1 MFSTFVGPL
10 GIVFYLNSILNN
22 CCSWNMYDNAERQKV
37 LYCTL
42 YCALFTK
49 IMKELRVNSLHN
61 ENVL

>member
-37 LYCTL
+37 LYCTHTVYNL
-42 YCALFTK
+42 TNLLL
-49 IMKELRVNSLHN
+49 I
-61 ENVL
+61 VLCSPK